1 MQDLA
6 FSGGLSVQ
14 DADLL
19 ARLNTY
25 CDHLVQRVEQGQGW
39 LIFNSSRD
47 RGARILRLL
56 LARLDEYRAHFNLC
70 HLPWRDF
77 ALHAY
82 ISAVELPRAAA
93 LDDDDTT
100 TAALPLHERDLARTI
115 TTATEIQ
122 LKHADLLILSNLH
135 PTKLHETVALTQTVT
150 QRTARHRAIIAL
162 TAHDPWSL
170 SEAFDRAD
178 PSHTT
183 WQHFYTA
190 MLESSYIAH

>member
-6 FSGGLSVQ
+6 FSGGISVQ

-19 ARLNTY
+19 VRLNAY

-39 LIFNSSRD
+39 LIFNSSRE

-56 LARLDEYRAHFNLC
+56 LARLDEYRSRYNLC

-82 ISAVELPRAAA
+82 ISAVELPRDASTGDGEATDA
-93 LDDDDTT
+93 
-100 TAALPLHERDLARTI
+100 PLRERNLAKTI
-115 TTATEIQ
+115 ATATEIQ

-135 PTKLHETVALTQTVT
+135 PTKLHETLALTETVT
-150 QRTARHRAIIAL
+150 QRAARHRAIIAL

-183 WQHFYTA
+183 WQHFYSA
-190 MLESSYIAH
+190 MRDSSYIAH

>member
-1 MQDLA
+1 MTQPEPQITRYQRWLEQTTGRRFDTYEALWRWSVTDLR
-6 FSGGLSVQ
+6 
-14 DADLL
+14 
-19 ARLNTY
+19 RL
-25 CDHLVQRVEQGQGW
+25 CGS
-39 LIFNSSRD
+39 I
-47 RGARILRLL
+47 
-56 LARLDEYRAHFNLC
+56 
-70 HLPWRDF
+70 WRDF

-122 LKHADLLILSNLH
+122 LKHADWLILSNLH

-178 PSHTT
+178 PTHTT

-190 MLESSYIAH
+190 MRESSYIAH